1 VSISA
6 RLEKLPA
13 RQASKQKQAKQ
24 KQHLGWLEKTLAG
37 IAGSIEQAVFTEEHS
52 RKAGWLQQVDP
63 RAKLGM
69 FLAMVLAASFSGS
82 FVGLLGLYLLTLLAA
97 RFSQVPFNF
106 FVKRVWLGIPFFA
119 GIVVLPSIFFTPG
132 ERPLAFTV
140 GSWLIGPSLPGLL
153 GALIFISRVAVSVS
167 LAVLLVVT
175 TPWADL
181 LKSLHTLHVP
191 QVFILLLSMTYRY
204 IFLFLRSAVE
214 MFEARKSR
222 MVGWTGGGEQR
233 RWISG
238 SVGSLMNRSFKMSNE
253 VYAAML
259 ARGFTGQMRSYNN
272 FRMGR
277 GDWAALFLT
286 ITAATAAL
294 VIQRFI

>member
-1 VSISA
+1 MSTSA
-6 RLEKLPA
+6 RLENPPA
-13 RQASKQKQAKQ
+13 RKKPRQKE
-24 KQHLGWLEKTLAG
+24 HLGWLEKTLAG

-52 RKAGWLQQVDP
+52 RKDAWLQRVDP

-82 FVGLLGLYLLTLLAA
+82 FMVLAALYLLTLLAA
-97 RFSQVPFNF
+97 RFSQVPFDF

-132 ERPLAFTV
+132 ERPLAFTI
-140 GSWLIGPSLPGLL
+140 GYWIIGPSLPGLT
-153 GALIFISRVAVSVS
+153 GAVIFISRVGVSVS

-181 LKSLHTLHVP
+181 LKSLQALRVP
-191 QVFILLLSMTYRY
+191 HVFILLLSMTYRY
-204 IFLFLRSAVE
+204 IFLFLRSAID
-214 MFEARKSR
+214 MFEVRKSR
-222 MVGWTGGGEQR
+222 VVGWTSGHEQR

-238 SVGSLMNRSFKMSNE
+238 SVGSLMNRSFKMSND

-259 ARGFTGQMRSYNN
+259 ARGFTGQIRSCNT
-272 FRMGR
+272 FRMTGR
-277 GDWAALFLT
+277 DWAALFLT
-286 ITAATAAL
+286 IVVAAGA
-294 VIQRFI
+294 VIVQRFI